1 MLSEQMAGH
10 IARAAANYGL
20 TVPRLELLFV
30 LGLQGECKQVELATY
45 LDCSPRQV
53 TALVDGLVA
62 SGHVERTMPAG
73 AVGEPDGEVAPD
85 RG

>member
-30 LGLQGECKQVELATY
+30 LGLQLSLIQSDAADE
-45 LDCSPRQV
+45 
-53 TALVDGLVA
+53 
-62 SGHVERTMPAG
+62 
-73 AVGEPDGEVAPD
+73 
-85 RG
+85 